1 MTEQKRDPVR
11 LNVLGSLECL
21 TDDGTQLPLGGP
33 VHERVLVA
41 LLLSPNRVLP
51 VSRLV
56 EAVWDE
62 DPPAT
67 ASHQVRKAV
76 AALRRRIPAG
86 HELILT
92 DGPGY
97 RAVVAPERL
106 DLSMFTEGLRR
117 AQQEAAEGRTRAAV
131 DTLSTALA
139 LWRGPVLAGAG
150 GAVIA
155 AASAALEERHL
166 AATEQYYELRLS
178 LGESGELVGDL
189 RDLIGSHPFQ
199 ETLRGLLMLALYR
212 SGRQAEA
219 LAEFDSVRKMLSVEL
234 GIDPSERL
242 TALHEAI
249 LRNSPEL
256 AAPSRPAPVPPA
268 TAAAATPTGHSPPPL
283 SAPLPT
289 PPPPAPTGP
298 HCCTLP
304 YDLPDFTG
312 RDRELRYL
320 LEGSWG
326 PDGQGG
332 PGPRPGRGPRIV
344 AIDGM
349 GGTGK
354 TSLAVRVAHQ
364 LADYWPDAHLYVDL
378 RGFTPGE
385 PPLQPGA
392 VAEAM
397 LRTLDVPGERIP
409 EDEAGRLALW
419 RTTAAQHRL
428 VLLLDNAVDSAQV
441 RPLLPGTSDALVL
454 ITSRSRL
461 VELDGAQWISLG
473 MMPPQDSTA
482 LVARMLG
489 EERMAAE
496 PVAVAE
502 LAELCGHL
510 PLALRIAAARLRN
523 RPRWTVRHLVDRL
536 RDETRRLDELR
547 SGERGV
553 TATLTLSYEGLAP
566 AHRTAFRLLGRHP
579 GADVDPYSAGALLG
593 TDPSRAE
600 EVLEH
605 LLDTHLMQ
613 QHETGRYAFHDLVRS
628 FAQWLTKQEGQEEN
642 TANETADA
650 TADATATQRLLD
662 YYLAATEAACDIV
675 FPGRAPLSAG
685 PDGPV
690 LRPAAVVPPLQNIA
704 RAREWLDRE
713 KDSLLAA
720 VTLADRQGLYRHAAE
735 LARNVVFQLDSRGR
749 YEEFRQVAGVA
760 VTASRALEDRSL
772 LALSLS
778 NLAVADWKLGR
789 FPEGL
794 TAAEESL
801 GLSVSLGDRRGEA
814 KSTGMLGLLL
824 ATVGRFDEALPHLM
838 QSISLKRELG
848 APRAE
853 AESLTNLSSLFEH
866 LGRYREAADAARRAV
881 ELNQRIGARDNEMVA
896 LTDLALALIGL
907 GADEEARA
915 CLDRALEMSDDSDS
929 LGDVA
934 LVLALSAK
942 VRRRLGMPA
951 GTPDHAERALELER
965 ESRAPIRQATVKNIL
980 GRLCGHRRDHTTA
993 LQLHTDAHRI
1003 ASAVGYR
1010 IEMARA
1016 LSGMAQA
1023 CEALGD
1029 AAAADDH
1036 RRRADALF
1044 DQMGVAEAFR
1054 RHG

>member
-1 MTEQKRDPVR
+1 MTEERPDPVR
-11 LNVLGSLECL
+11 FNVLGSLECL
-21 TDDGTQLPLGGP
+21 TADGAQLPLGGP
-33 VHERVLVA
+33 VHERVLVS

-67 ASHQVRKAV
+67 ASHQVRKAI
-76 AALRRRIPAG
+76 AGLRGRIPRG
-86 HELILT
+86 RELLLT

-97 RAVVAPERL
+97 RAAVAADRL
-106 DLSMFTEGLRR
+106 DLSVFSEGLRR
-117 AQQEAAEGRTRAAV
+117 AQQEAAEGRAVDAV
-131 DTLSTALA
+131 DTLRDTLA
-139 LWRGPVLAGAG
+139 LWRGPVLAGTG
-150 GAVIA
+150 GAVIT
-155 AASAALEERHL
+155 AASAALEERRL
-166 AATEQYYELRLS
+166 AATEQYFELRLS
-178 LGESGELVGDL
+178 LGESSELVGDL
-189 RDLIGSHPFQ
+189 RILIGSHPFQ

-219 LAEFDSVRKMLSVEL
+219 LAEFDSVRKLLSVEL
-234 GIDPSERL
+234 GIDPGDRL
-242 TALHEAI
+242 SRLHEAI

-256 AAPSRPAPVPPA
+256 AAPSRPAPVAPAPPPA
-268 TAAAATPTGHSPPPL
+268 PVATVTVTAPTGHSPPP
-283 SAPLPT
+283 S
-289 PPPPAPTGP
+289 PAPTP
-298 HCCTLP
+298 APHPSVPAAAHCCTLP

-312 RDRELRYL
+312 RDRELRDL
-320 LEGSWG
+320 LEG
-326 PDGQGG
+326 GG
-332 PGPRPGRGPRIV
+332 GLGPRPGRGPRIM

-349 GGTGK
+349 GGSGK

-364 LADYWPDAHLYVDL
+364 LADHWPDAHLYLDL

-385 PPLQPGA
+385 PPLQPAA

-397 LRTLDVPGERIP
+397 LRMLDVPGERIP
-409 EDEAGRLALW
+409 DDEAGRLALW
-419 RTTAAQHRL
+419 RTTAAQRRL

-473 MMPPQDSTA
+473 IMPPEDSTA
-482 LVARMLG
+482 LVVRMLG

-496 PVAVAE
+496 PGAVAE
-502 LAELCGHL
+502 LVELCGHL

-523 RPRWTVRHLVDRL
+523 RPRWTVRYLVERL

-553 TATLTLSYEGLAP
+553 TATLTLSYEGLDP
-566 AHRTAFRLLGRHP
+566 AHRAAFRLLGRHP
-579 GADVDPYSAGALLG
+579 GADVDAYSAAALLG
-593 TDPSRAE
+593 TDPSLAE
-600 EVLEH
+600 DVLEH

-628 FAQWLTKQEGQEEN
+628 FAQWLRNQESADQDQAD
-642 TANETADA
+642 TAAAE
-650 TADATATQRLLD
+650 RLLD
-662 YYLAATEAACDIV
+662 YYLTATEAACDIV
-675 FPGRAPLSAG
+675 FPGRAPLSPG

-690 LRPAAVVPPLQNIA
+690 RRSGAVVPVLGNTV

-760 VTASRALEDRSL
+760 VAASRALDDRSL

-789 FPEGL
+789 FTEGL

-801 GLSVSLGDRRGEA
+801 GLSVELGDRRGAA
-814 KSTGMLGLLL
+814 KSTGLLGLLL
-824 ATVGRFDEALPHLM
+824 ATVGRFDESLPQLEK
-838 QSISLKRELG
+838 SIALKRELG

-866 LGRYREAADAARRAV
+866 WGRYREAAEAARRAV
-881 ELNQRIGARDNEMVA
+881 ELNQRIGARDNEIVA
-896 LTDLALALIGL
+896 LTDLALALLGL
-907 GADEEARA
+907 GEDAEARA
-915 CLDRALEMSDDSDS
+915 CLDRALEMSGESDS

-934 LVLALSAK
+934 LVFALSAK
-942 VRRRLGMPA
+942 VRRRLGRPA
-951 GTPDHAERALELER
+951 EASSHAERALELER

-980 GRLCGHRRDHTTA
+980 GRLHGHRGEHAAA
-993 LQLHTDAHRI
+993 LELHTDAHRI

-1016 LSGMAQA
+1016 LFGMSEMLRAR
-1023 CEALGD
+1023 GD
-1029 AAAADDH
+1029 TAAADHH
-1036 RRRADALF
+1036 REGSDALF
-1044 DQMGVAEAFR
+1044 DAMGVPEAFR
-1054 RHG
+1054 RSG